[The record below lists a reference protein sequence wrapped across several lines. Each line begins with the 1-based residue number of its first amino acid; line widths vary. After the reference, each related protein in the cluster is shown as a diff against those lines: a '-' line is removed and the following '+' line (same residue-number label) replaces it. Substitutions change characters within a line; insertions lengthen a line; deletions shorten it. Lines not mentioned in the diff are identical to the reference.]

1 MRSLFLYAQPLT
13 ACVILAGGAESI
25 DIRIGAT
32 ASNLSPSEAFYEEA
46 FLTPGTS
53 VGGTVSVDAPGPLGF
68 NVGAERFSKSAPA
81 DWDGELDAMMVSLF
95 PTASWEPLEGFSLY
109 AGPGAVYL
117 WGDYS
122 GTDRYGRFVE
132 ADGSSVGFAF
142 AAGGEIVVAG
152 PLSARLEYRRAFMD
166 LTTGEAFMDG
176 TSVAIYP
183 AEETDLG
190 YSQFGFGL
198 LVSLFGGE
206 GALLGGL

>member
-1 MRSLFLYAQPLT
+1 MRSLFRRFLPVA
-13 ACVILAGGAESI
+13 ACIAIAGGAEAVE
-25 DIRIGAT
+25 IRIGAT
-32 ASNLSPSEAFYEEA
+32 ASNLSPSEEFYKDA

-53 VGGTVSVDAPGPLGF
+53 IGGTVSVDAPGPLGF

-95 PTASWEPLEGFSLY
+95 PTASWEPLKGFSLY

-142 AAGGEIVVAG
+142 SAGGEIMLAG

-166 LTTGEAFMDG
+166 LTTGEATMDG
-176 TSVAIYP
+176 STVAVYP
-183 AEETDLG
+183 AAETDLG

-206 GALLGGL
+206 GALFGGL